1 MKRVLKPDQERPA
14 KVNANAGR
22 KQSPLTDEEKI
33 LQRKRLMAV
42 SDDEK
47 EQAIKYLGNWITKT
61 MKKWGFNLQNGPFC
75 YEEMNGDAVKV
86 ISWDSY
92 CAIYYGE
99 RRWPDDIDLKT
110 VLIGVAWS
118 MMDHTVS
125 KYSRRKSH
133 LRISMEDEKM
143 SKKTEQ
149 EIEEAVG
156 MFRMEMGMRNLG
168 FEIAIKAVG
177 DNALFLHYL
186 NALKEGNSYDLI
198 AEKMHMTERKVM
210 NVEKKLLKYLSNL

>member
-1 MKRVLKPDQERPA
+1 MKKVFKPDQERPA

-22 KQSPLTDEEKI
+22 KQIPLTDEEKI

-42 SDDEK
+42 SDEEK
-47 EQAIKYLGNWITKT
+47 EKAMKYLGNWITKT

-99 RRWPDDIDLKT
+99 RRWPEHIDLNT
-110 VLIGVAWS
+110 VLIGIARS

-125 KYSRRKSH
+125 KYLRRKSH

-143 SKKTEQ
+143 TQKTEQ
-149 EIEEAVG
+149 EIEEAAG
-156 MFRMEMGMRNLG
+156 MFHMEMGMRNLG
-168 FEIAIKAVG
+168 FEIAVKAVG
-177 DNALFLHYL
+177 DNALFLLYL
-186 NALKEGNSYDLI
+186 NALKEGNSYDMI
-198 AEKMHMTERKVM
+198 AEKMQMTERQVL
-210 NVEKKLLKYLSNL
+210 NVEKKLLKYLANL